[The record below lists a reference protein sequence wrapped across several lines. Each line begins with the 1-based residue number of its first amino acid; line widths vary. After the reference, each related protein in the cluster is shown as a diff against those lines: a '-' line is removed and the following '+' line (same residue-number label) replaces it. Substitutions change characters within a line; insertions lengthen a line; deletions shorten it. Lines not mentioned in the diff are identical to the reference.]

1 VNRIVL
7 IFYFSFNFLCSQ
19 NEFSEY
25 NQLILDT
32 DYNLVMT
39 PISGG
44 EFSMGSP
51 IFEKSRLADEGPIR
65 KVKVDSFW
73 MAKYETTW
81 DLFNLFVSRNLDD
94 LQPNYDKK
102 SEVNIDVDAIS
113 GATTPYVEMSFGMGL
128 EGYPAI
134 SMTQLAAKKFSKWLS
149 AMTGNFYRLPTEAEW
164 EYACRANSNTSYSFG
179 NDPKELDKYAWYDK
193 NSQNK
198 YHKVGQKLPNK
209 WGLHDMHGNVSEWTL
224 DAYNPSFYS
233 QENNIL
239 NNNPYNKPIKLYPRV
254 VRGGSWM
261 SSDYRLRSASRQGS
275 SKQWKRQD
283 PQIPRSKWW
292 HTDAQFVGF
301 RVIRPLKT
309 PTIEQQNEY
318 WNN

>member
-1 VNRIVL
+1 MENFQWEVL
-7 IFYFSFNFLCSQ
+7 FS
-19 NEFSEY
+19 
-25 NQLILDT
+25 
-32 DYNLVMT
+32 
-39 PISGG
+39 
-44 EFSMGSP
+44 
-51 IFEKSRLADEGPIR
+51 EKSRLADEGPIR

-113 GATTPYVEMSFGMGL
+113 GATTPYVEMSFGMGV

-149 AMTGNFYRLPTEAEW
+149 AMTGNFTGFLLKQ
-164 EYACRANSNTSYSFG
+164 NG
-179 NDPKELDKYAWYDK
+179 NMHVEQFKYILLFLNDSKELDKYAWYDK

-233 QENNIL
+233 QENNII
-239 NNNPYNKPIKLYPRV
+239 NNNPYNKPIKLLSACCSWRFMDEFRLQVEECFKVRV
-254 VRGGSWM
+254 
-261 SSDYRLRSASRQGS
+261 
-275 SKQWKRQD
+275 
-283 PQIPRSKWW
+283 
-292 HTDAQFVGF
+292 
-301 RVIRPLKT
+301 LKT
-309 PTIEQQNEY
+309 MEKTRPSKSHEANGGILMLNL
-318 WNN
+318 